1 MERKQTQTK
10 VQKADEGKKCDKANG
25 VRGKTREESSP
36 KWSELGQKLKDPVTE
51 VTGGVKSKDSS
62 GRGPRRASTPRLL
75 VPRGSLLEWLG
86 EPGPEPSAQ
95 PSPALVN
102 TPSGVNQRQD
112 SKMQTFDCFFNLGPK
127 SLHNSITH
135 YPITHRMSDF

>member
-62 GRGPRRASTPRLL
+62 GRGPRERAR
-75 VPRGSLLEWLG
+75 
-86 EPGPEPSAQ
+86 PGCWCPGA
-95 PSPALVN
+95 A
-102 TPSGVNQRQD
+102 
-112 SKMQTFDCFFNLGPK
+112 C
-127 SLHNSITH
+127 
-135 YPITHRMSDF
+135 